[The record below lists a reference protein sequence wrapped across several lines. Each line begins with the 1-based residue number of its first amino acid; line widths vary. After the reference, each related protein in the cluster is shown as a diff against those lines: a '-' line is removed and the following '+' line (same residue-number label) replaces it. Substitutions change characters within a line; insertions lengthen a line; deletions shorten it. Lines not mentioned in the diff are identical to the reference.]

1 MKLHWYGHACF
12 MLESDMGSVVFDPYE
27 VGAVPG
33 LALPKLKAEAV
44 LCSHGHHDHDYTQAV
59 EISGH
64 TTGIKLD
71 TLHCFHDEVGG
82 RKRGSNTIHIL
93 DAEGLRFVH
102 LGDLGHE
109 LDESQIEKLGEVD
122 VLMIPVGGYY
132 TIDAGMA
139 AELTKKIGAAVTI
152 PMHYRGKGF
161 GYDNIGTVDEYTAHF
176 DKIVYSDSSVFEP
189 GTIEKGSILVLSCPL
204 E

>member
-12 MLESDMGSVVFDPYE
+12 MLESREGCVVFDPYE

-33 LALPKLKAEAV
+33 LVLPPLKAEVV

-59 EISGH
+59 ELSGKEP
-64 TTGIKLD
+64 GVKLEL
-71 TLHCFHDEVGG
+71 LHCFHDEAEG
-82 RKRGSNTIHIL
+82 RKRGSNTVHIL

-102 LGDLGHE
+102 MGDLGHD
-109 LDESQIEKLGEVD
+109 LSDEQIEKLGKVD

-132 TIDAGMA
+132 TIDAVQA
-139 AELTKKIGAAVTI
+139 AALTKKISAAVTI

-161 GYDNIGTVDEYTAHF
+161 GYDQIGTVEDFTALCENVEYAPCST
-176 DKIVYSDSSVFEP
+176 FEP
-189 GTIEKGSILVLSCPL
+189 CAGEGSRVVVLSCPTA
-204 E
+204 